1 MKSLNESVALSMDCD
16 SLELVPYL
24 PYILQDFHEMG
35 SNAKSILKII
45 NTLKPNRKIELL
57 DLGCGKGAVTCFI
70 AQNTNSICLGIDAV
84 KEFIDYAIDYKNK
97 NSISNCNFIVGD
109 IRNVSNVG
117 NKYDFII
124 LGSVGPVFEN
134 YTIGMELLKPILKDD
149 GYILLDDAYMEN
161 GKVHHITLSKEEL
174 FFQITN
180 GGMQI
185 EKEFKGKDICVED
198 EFDGQIEKIKERCNQ
213 LIKDNPEK
221 ESMFRNFI
229 EKQEKEY
236 GNLRYEITCS
246 TLAIRKMK

>member
-1 MKSLNESVALSMDCD
+1 MDCD

-35 SNAKSILKII
+35 SNPKSILKII
-45 NTLKPNRKIELL
+45 NTLKQTGKIDVL

-70 AQNTNSICLGIDAV
+70 AQNRDSLCFGIDAV
-84 KEFIDYAIDYKNK
+84 AEFIDYANNYKNK
-97 NSISNCNFIVGD
+97 NSINNCDFIVGD
-109 IRNVSNVG
+109 IRNLVHLKD
-117 NKYDFII
+117 KYDFII
-124 LGSVGPVFEN
+124 LGSVGPVFED
-134 YTIGMELLKPILKDD
+134 YTIAMELLKPILKDD

-185 EKEFKGKDICVED
+185 EKEFKGKDICFED

-213 LIKDNPEK
+213 LIKDNSEK
-221 ESMFRNFI
+221 ESMFRKFI